1 MEFYRYIHNEK
12 LSTTLEGLKLTL
24 EKENQSNVDE
34 ISWLDKEIEGY
45 TLDDEYPDYR
55 IMQQDLKFDIQTPT
69 NIQHGLDRDW
79 EYLLKDLKVDL
90 SEDEY
95 NKILERLKNNKIDLS
110 IFDIENLLMTYKEG
124 PVFLLS
130 NEWLMELNRILQKD
144 HDFEIQLLRIYTSLK
159 ISDFKLIH
167 QKTKNKAIKIY
178 KEKIENTHLQKLAE
192 EIFMSNG
199 NNNQTN
205 IGSIVN
211 NGSNSIIS
219 GNTVNYAIN
228 NSKEDDFI
236 ETLKELISQD
246 KEQPQM
252 VKNLAI
258 NELNNIKEIKN
269 EEERINRWNNFRAM
283 VADWTTIMT
292 PLVPFLTS
300 LGIS

>member
-1 MEFYRYIHNEK
+1 
-12 LSTTLEGLKLTL
+12 
-24 EKENQSNVDE
+24 
-34 ISWLDKEIEGY
+34 
-45 TLDDEYPDYR
+45 
-55 IMQQDLKFDIQTPT
+55 
-69 NIQHGLDRDW
+69 LDRDW
-79 EYLLKDLKVDL
+79 EYLLKDLKLELTESDY
-90 SEDEY
+90 DR
-95 NKILERLKNNKIDLS
+95 ILERFKNNKIDLS
-110 IFDIENLLMTYKEG
+110 IFDIENLLLTYKEG
-124 PVFLLS
+124 SVFIL
-130 NEWLMELNRILQKD
+130 NNDWFMELNKILQKD

-178 KEKIENTHLQKLAE
+178 KEKIESTHLQKLAE
-192 EIFMSNG
+192 EIFMSNE

-219 GNTVNYAIN
+219 GNTVNYAIK

-236 ETLKELISQD
+236 EALKELISQD

-269 EEERINRWNNFRAM
+269 EEERINRWSNFRAM

-292 PLVPFLTS
+292 PLVPFLSS

>member
-1 MEFYRYIHNEK
+1 MSFYNYIHKEELSKVLKGLLIILKSNDNYNLVKNEINW
-12 LSTTLEGLKLTL
+12 LEQELNGYKKESNIPKYRILELKTIVKIKNKNGKIEAL
-24 EKENQSNVDE
+24 NV
-34 ISWLDKEIEGY
+34 KEIFDKKIDIKLKKLECLLKKESIYSIKDRLCFFEEILKSDNYEIMVGGEPSQLIVETIEEILKEEQDYFADGFY
-45 TLDDEYPDYR
+45 TTINKADV
-55 IMQQDLKFDIQTPT
+55 K
-69 NIQHGLDRDW
+69 
-79 EYLLKDLKVDL
+79 YLL
-90 SEDEY
+90 SE
-95 NKILERLKNNKIDLS
+95 IRNNAID
-110 IFDIENLLMTYKEG
+110 
-124 PVFLLS
+124 
-130 NEWLMELNRILQKD
+130 
-144 HDFEIQLLRIYTSLK
+144 
-159 ISDFKLIH
+159 
-167 QKTKNKAIKIY
+167 IY
-178 KEKIENTHLQKLAE
+178 KKKIESTHLQKLAE

-236 ETLKELISQD
+236 EELKELISQD

-252 VKNLAI
+252 VKNLVI
-258 NELNNIKEIKN
+258 NELNNIKGIKN

-292 PLVPFLTS
+292 PLVPFLAS